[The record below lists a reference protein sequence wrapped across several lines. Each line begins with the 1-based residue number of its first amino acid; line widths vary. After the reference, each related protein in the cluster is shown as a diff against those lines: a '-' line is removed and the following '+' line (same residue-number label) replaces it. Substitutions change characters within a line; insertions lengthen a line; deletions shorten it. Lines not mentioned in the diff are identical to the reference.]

1 VVKRLIQICLL
12 VAASL
17 SLLPAQ
23 PLRIEY
29 FTVNDGL
36 STREIND
43 LHLGSDGFL
52 WVSTMDG
59 LNRFDGLR
67 FRRIGERTA
76 TSQGLSRSAI
86 AGICEDN
93 EGKFVV
99 TFQDFYGYFDRLD
112 PEDFSVEQ
120 IRLAPSPGRL
130 RRIRL
135 AGPSW

>member
-1 VVKRLIQICLL
+1 MLLRYLCKVVPRILKITTLLSCLVCAL
-12 VAASL
+12 AL
-17 SLLPAQ
+17 SAQ

-67 FRRIGERTA
+67 FRRIGERSA
-76 TSQGLSRSAI
+76 LRAGLSRSAI
-86 AGICEDN
+86 AGVCEDN
-93 EGKFVV
+93 EGKFIV
-99 TFQDFYGYFDRLD
+99 TFQDFYGYFDR
-112 PEDFSVEQ
+112 S
-120 IRLAPSPGRL
+120 RT
-130 RRIRL
+130 RRIY
-135 AGPSW
+135 